1 MKKTTAKT
9 MTRILAGV
17 AGVTMCAT
25 MLSGCGPFSKASK
38 MTCEEYGQLDYNDRS
53 DAIMKMIEEHGFD
66 STSSVMGTLAI
77 GTDVEV
83 YCGATA
89 GSTSTKN
96 QDEPIQNGVDWDSVG
111 KK

>member
-1 MKKTTAKT
+1 MKKTITT
-9 MTRILAGV
+9 TITRILAGI

-38 MTCEEYGQLDYNDRS
+38 MTCEEYGQLNYDDRG
-53 DAIMKMIEEHGFD
+53 DTIMKMIEEHGFD
-66 STSSVMGTLAI
+66 STSSVMGSLAI

-83 YCGATA
+83 YCGAAA
-89 GSTSTKN
+89 GSASTQN
-96 QDEPIQNGVDWDSVG
+96 QNEPIQNGVDWDRVG